1 MLRAASEADWLGV
14 MYVINEYRLL
24 WMAPLIAIALSHTL
38 TNEEVLKPLL
48 VGSLFYLCGSILMV
62 FFGDPF
68 GGINYKRDIQN
79 FVGPYLSLGGKFV
92 HGLWAVGAI
101 SVGLGLAYVA
111 RSRFAKTAIC
121 VFVLVVLGFTV
132 LVEESR
138 TSYLMIGFVFLTF
151 FFKLGLST
159 KQALW
164 IGLSMFGLVAIL
176 LSTDSGFRSQA
187 MLSIESVTEIFD
199 GGELVSSSIGQRL
212 SALMALSDLGYS
224 ELLIG
229 LAPSDAQL
237 RIESWVESG
246 VLIGEPARARNLH
259 SDVAH
264 LILVGGVIS
273 VSIYIAIAYTV
284 IRLIA
289 RSTPRHDD
297 QMLALGL
304 MIATFAT
311 IFLSGAINS
320 TLLDIRERHLVLLIF
335 TALLVALRKYGA
347 PHGTDD

>member
-1 MLRAASEADWLGV
+1 
-14 MYVINEYRLL
+14 
-24 WMAPLIAIALSHTL
+24 
-38 TNEEVLKPLL
+38 
-48 VGSLFYLCGSILMV
+48 
-62 FFGDPF
+62 
-68 GGINYKRDIQN
+68 
-79 FVGPYLSLGGKFV
+79 
-92 HGLWAVGAI
+92 
-101 SVGLGLAYVA
+101 
-111 RSRFAKTAIC
+111 
-121 VFVLVVLGFTV
+121 
-132 LVEESR
+132 
-138 TSYLMIGFVFLTF
+138 MIGFVFLTF
-151 FFKLGLST
+151 FFKLSLST